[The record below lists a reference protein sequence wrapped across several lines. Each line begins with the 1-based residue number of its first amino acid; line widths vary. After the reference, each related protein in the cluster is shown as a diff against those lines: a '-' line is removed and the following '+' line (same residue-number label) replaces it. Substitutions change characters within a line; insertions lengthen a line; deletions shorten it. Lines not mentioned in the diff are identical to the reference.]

1 MNTNQNQKNEYSRLY
16 WQCRR
21 GMLELDILL
30 QTFVTT
36 AVQFLNQIE
45 LEAFKRL
52 LSQPDNL
59 LLEYLMGRTVP
70 LDKEV
75 ARVVEQI
82 RNTASR

>member
-1 MNTNQNQKNEYSRLY
+1 MDTPQNQNREYSRLY

-30 QTFVTT
+30 QTFVAT
-36 AVQFLNQIE
+36 VVPLLDHIE

-52 LSQPDNL
+52 LTQPDSL

-70 LDKEV
+70 LDQEV
-75 ARVVEQI
+75 ASVVEQI
-82 RNTASR
+82 RNTASH

>member
-1 MNTNQNQKNEYSRLY
+1 MDTAQKQNREYSRLY

-36 AVQFLNQIE
+36 AVPLLNQIE

-52 LSQPDNL
+52 LTQPDNL

-70 LDKEV
+70 LDQEV
-75 ARVVEQI
+75 ASVVEQI
-82 RNTASR
+82 RNTASH